1 MVKSEIYLQTVAHTS
16 FSNLEEVVPSPHRD
30 NAGIK
35 KRVLGELFF
44 QELAALARKRFQ
56 IQKYLKTFD
65 SKR

>member
-35 KRVLGELFF
+35 KKEFLENSFF
-44 QELAALARKRFQ
+44 RSWQRLPENVFRYKS
-56 IQKYLKTFD
+56 I
-65 SKR
+65 